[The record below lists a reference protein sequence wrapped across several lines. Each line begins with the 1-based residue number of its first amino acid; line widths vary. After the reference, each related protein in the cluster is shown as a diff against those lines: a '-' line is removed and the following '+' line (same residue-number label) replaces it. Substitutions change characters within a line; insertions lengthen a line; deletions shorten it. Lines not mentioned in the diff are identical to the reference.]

1 MTNKKKDNMSFK
13 DILNKYENFNFKE
26 YLSTVTLEDIDRS
39 LAKDKLSENDLLNL
53 LSPIAAERIE
63 KMAQLSHQRTIQY
76 FGRTISLYIP
86 LYISNY
92 CQNGCTYCG
101 FHAANKM
108 KRRKLSLAEIE
119 KEAIIIAKTGIK
131 HILVLTGEAENITPM
146 PYLVEVVELLKKYF
160 PSISIEI
167 FPMSTED
174 YSTLKKAGVDGL
186 TVYQEVYDREVYKE
200 VHPYGNKSDY
210 DFRLDT
216 PERGAE
222 AGFRLV
228 NVGALF
234 GLSDIAS
241 EAFFTAIHA
250 KYLDDKYSDTEV
262 AVSFPRINS
271 AENNFV
277 QEHKLDDKTFVQYM
291 TAFRLFLP
299 RVGINISTRET
310 AEFRDNVLPLGVTR
324 FSAGSKTEVGGYG
337 DHDEDDVPQFEIS
350 DTRDVAET
358 VKVIEE
364 KGFQAVMKDWELI

>member
-1 MTNKKKDNMSFK
+1 MSFK
-13 DILNKYENFNFKE
+13 DILKKYKNFNFKDHF
-26 YLSTVTLEDIDRS
+26 SKVTLEDVDRS
-39 LAKDKLSENDLLNL
+39 LKKDKLSENDLFNL
-53 LSPIAAERIE
+53 LSPVAAERIE
-63 KMAQLSHQRTIQY
+63 EMAQLSHKRTIQY

-101 FHAANKM
+101 FHAASKM

-119 KEAIIIAKTGIK
+119 KEAVIIAETGIK

-146 PYLVEVVELLKKYF
+146 SYLVEVVELLKKYF
-160 PSISIEI
+160 PSISIEV
-167 FPMSTED
+167 FPMSVED
-174 YSTLKKAGVDGL
+174 YATLKKAGVDGL
-186 TVYQEVYDREVYKE
+186 TVYQEVYDREVYKD

-216 PERGAE
+216 PERGAK

-234 GLSDIAS
+234 GLSDISS

-250 KYLDDKYSDTEV
+250 KYLDNKYPDTEI

-277 QEHKLDDKTFVQYM
+277 QKHKLDDKTFVQYM

-299 RVGINISTRET
+299 RVGINVSTRET

-324 FSAGSKTEVGGYG
+324 FSAGSKTEVGGYT
-337 DHDEDDVPQFEIS
+337 DHHIDDVPQFKIS
-350 DTRDVAET
+350 DTRTVVET
-358 VKVIEE
+358 IEVIE
-364 KGFQAVMKDWELI
+364 KNGFQAVMKDWELI

>member
-1 MTNKKKDNMSFK
+1 MSFSNLLK
-13 DILNKYENFNFKE
+13 KYENFNFKDHF
-26 YLSTVTLEDIDRS
+26 SKVTIEDVDKS
-39 LAKDKLSENDLLNL
+39 LKKDKLSENDLLNL

-63 KMAQLSHQRTIQY
+63 DMAQLSHKRTIQY

-92 CQNGCTYCG
+92 CQNGCIYCG
-101 FHAANKM
+101 FHAGNKM
-108 KRRKLSLAEIE
+108 KRRKLSLEEIE
-119 KEAIIIAKTGIK
+119 KEAVIIAETGIK
-131 HILVLTGEAENITPM
+131 HILVLTGEAEKVTPM
-146 PYLVEVVELLKKYF
+146 DYLIDAIELLKKYF
-160 PSISIEI
+160 PSISIEM
-167 FPMSTED
+167 FPMTTED

-200 VHPYGNKSDY
+200 VHPYGLKKDY
-210 DFRLDT
+210 DFRIET

-241 EAFFTAIHA
+241 EAFLTAIHA
-250 KYLDDKYSDTEV
+250 RYLDDKYPDTEI

-277 QEHKLDDKTFVQYM
+277 QKHKLDDKTFVQYM

-324 FSAGSKTEVGGYG
+324 FSAGSKTEVGGYTE
-337 DHDEDDVPQFEIS
+337 HHIDDVPQFDIS
-350 DTRDVAET
+350 DTRTVAET

-364 KGFQAVMKDWELI
+364 KGFQAVMKDWELL